1 LRRQHGAGD
10 AGAAFIQA
18 IVFAV
23 AKIALDVATRRDRQ
37 MDAAIF
43 LVRILAETGMAA
55 EINPGRVHR

>member
-43 LVRILAETGMAA
+43 FMRILAETGMIA
-55 EINPGRVHR
+55 EINLGRVHR